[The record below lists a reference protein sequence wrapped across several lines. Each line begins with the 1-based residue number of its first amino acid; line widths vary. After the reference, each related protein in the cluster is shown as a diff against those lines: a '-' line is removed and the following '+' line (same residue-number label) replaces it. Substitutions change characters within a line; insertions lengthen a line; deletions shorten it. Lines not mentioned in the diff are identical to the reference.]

1 MSHGMAAG
9 GADGADGPVGAGES
23 GAAGTAGTSGV
34 TEAVETARA
43 AHEAHAAHRAH
54 AAHSTHAAAPAPD
67 PTAAP
72 ATTPAAGAAPGDR
85 ADRRPAPDGGGA
97 APVAERYLDAAIG
110 LLRRVRDE
118 ETPAITAAGELIA
131 DAVAAGGRLFA
142 FGAGHSSLAAQD
154 VVYRAGGLAL
164 MNLLAVP
171 GAVGVDVRP
180 ATLGSALERV
190 DGLAAAVLDSS
201 PVRPGDVLVI
211 ISLSG
216 RNALPVEMAMNARAL
231 GLKVI
236 GVTSVAYATE
246 TKSRHVSGT
255 FLKDHCDL
263 VLDSR
268 IAVGDAELT
277 VESVDAPFGPA
288 STMVASALMQAMTAT
303 AVAALGDRG
312 IQPPLLR
319 SGNVDGGHDW
329 NGRVFAEYA
338 DRIFYR
344 H

>member
-1 MSHGMAAG
+1 MTNGTRDGGAG
-9 GADGADGPVGAGES
+9 GTGGAGL
-23 GAAGTAGTSGV
+23 AG
-34 TEAVETARA
+34 
-43 AHEAHAAHRAH
+43 
-54 AAHSTHAAAPAPD
+54 
-67 PTAAP
+67 
-72 ATTPAAGAAPGDR
+72 
-85 ADRRPAPDGGGA
+85 
-97 APVAERYLDAAIG
+97 RYLDAAIG
-110 LLRRVRDE
+110 LLERVRDE
-118 ETPAITAAGELIA
+118 EAAAITAAGELIA
-131 DAVAAGGRLFA
+131 DAVAADGRLFA

-164 MNLLAVP
+164 MNLLSVP
-171 GAVGVDVRP
+171 GVVGVDVMP

-190 DGLAAAVLDSS
+190 DGLAGAVLDSS

-216 RNALPVEMAMNARAL
+216 RNSLPVEMAVNARAL

-236 GVTSVAYATE
+236 GVTSVAYAEE
-246 TKSRHVSGT
+246 TKTRHASGT
-255 FLKDHCDL
+255 FLKDHCDV
-263 VLDSR
+263 VLDSK

-277 VESVDAPFGPA
+277 LDSVDAPFGPA
-288 STMVASALMQAMTAT
+288 STMVASALMQAMMAT
-303 AVAALGDRG
+303 AAAGLAERG

-329 NGRVFAEYA
+329 NGRVFQEYG

>member
-1 MSHGMAAG
+1 MSESKLAG
-9 GADGADGPVGAGES
+9 QFF
-23 GAAGTAGTSGV
+23 
-34 TEAVETARA
+34 
-43 AHEAHAAHRAH
+43 
-54 AAHSTHAAAPAPD
+54 
-67 PTAAP
+67 
-72 ATTPAAGAAPGDR
+72 
-85 ADRRPAPDGGGA
+85 
-97 APVAERYLDAAIG
+97 DAAIG
-110 LLRRVRDE
+110 LLHRVRDE
-118 ETPAITAAGELIA
+118 EAGNVAAAGIAVA
-131 DAVAAGGRLFA
+131 DAVASGGRLFA

-171 GAVGVDVRP
+171 GTVGVDVMP

-201 PVRPGDVLVI
+201 PAKPGDVLVI

-236 GVTSVAYATE
+236 GVTSVAYTNE

-255 FLKDHCDL
+255 YLKDHCDI
-263 VLDSR
+263 VLDSK

-277 VESVDAPFGPA
+277 AEGIEAPFAPA
-288 STMVASALMQAMTAT
+288 STVVTSALMQAVMAS
-303 AVAALGDRG
+303 AAGELAERG
-312 IQPPLLR
+312 IEPPLLR
-319 SGNVDGGHDW
+319 SGNVDGGHEW
-329 NGRVFAEYA
+329 NGRVMTEYR